1 MDGKKN
7 EELICVLHNFPEI
20 NEESEYSNGDEL
32 VKFNFQPITF
42 FFFIKLMV
50 DLYMTNGSITKG
62 KKN

>member
-32 VKFNFQPITF
+32 VKFNFLPITF

-50 DLYMTNGSITKG
+50 DLYD
-62 KKN
+62 